1 MNIDPLCCKQVP
13 LLLMWLV
20 EMLRGWG
27 KPEWYQVPCQVAG
40 NWHCC
45 CACCGTVVKP
55 TLINAKDRVHK
66 KLWPAG
72 LNRPPLFKG
81 TFSRFFFIKRSVNF
95 RMNLWSHRF
104 SQNMN
109 QNMNQG
115 FLPCSIAQYW
125 AEILTIFASYF
136 GRNDDFILKFTDL

>member
-1 MNIDPLCCKQVP
+1 MVPYLSAMMNIDPLCCKQVP

-40 NWHCC
+40 NWHSC

-72 LNRPPLFKG
+72 LNRPPLFRG
-81 TFSRFFFIKRSVNF
+81 TFSRDFVLFLDYDLIGFQGLILNVEKNSFGKKKLSNSVSWFICD
-95 RMNLWSHRF
+95 L
-104 SQNMN
+104 
-109 QNMNQG
+109 
-115 FLPCSIAQYW
+115 L
-125 AEILTIFASYF
+125 
-136 GRNDDFILKFTDL
+136 RNTLKL